1 MEKSFQFKNFSA
13 RTVNFGSFK
22 LDGGAMFGSCPKNLW
37 NKWIPGDDQN
47 RITLAQRSLVIEI
60 GNRVFLVDCG
70 MGDKWG
76 AKEREIFDIKNTPIA
91 QVDGVNLHD
100 AVTDLILTHLHFDH
114 AGGISQV
121 SADGS
126 LQKSFSNA
134 QVLLQSA
141 NLENARNPSRK
152 ERASYLKE
160 NVGAIDLYSTALLD
174 GDVEI
179 TPEIKV
185 HRVDGHTV
193 GQQWI
198 EVTDGSETVVF
209 GSDVIPTRHHC
220 HLGIHMGYDQCGSTI
235 LREKE
240 EFLKF
245 ALAKDAWI
253 VFQHDVELA
262 CSKVVDDERVGYRV
276 V

>member
-1 MEKSFQFKNFSA
+1 MEKIFQFKNFSA
-13 RTVNFGSFK
+13 RTINFGTFK

-37 NKWIPGDDQN
+37 NRWIPGDDQN

-60 GNRVFLVDCG
+60 GGRVFLVDCG
-70 MGDKWG
+70 MGEKWG
-76 AKEREIFDIKNTPIA
+76 DKEREIFAIDNVEISSLY
-91 QVDGVNLHD
+91 GGNLHE

-114 AGGISQV
+114 AGGISKF
-121 SADGS
+121 APDGS
-126 LQKSFSNA
+126 LQRSFVNA
-134 QVLLQSA
+134 QLYVQRA
-141 NLENARNPSRK
+141 NLENAQKPSRK

-160 NVGAIDLYSTALLD
+160 NVGAVALYPQRLLD
-174 GDVEI
+174 GDTEI
-179 TPEIKV
+179 TPEVRV

-198 EVTDGSETVVF
+198 EVTDGVETVVF

-235 LREKE
+235 LKEKE
-240 EFLKF
+240 AFLKF
-245 ALAKDAWI
+245 AASRNAWV
-253 VFQHDVELA
+253 VFQHDAEVA
-262 CSKVVDDERVGYRV
+262 CAKVVADERVGFRV